1 MAAPSQSVRRLG
13 VVALAAALPL
23 LFVHV
28 SHRPGVSVGPT
39 VGSVSFDLADLL
51 VLVTFAAAAVSARQD
66 GIEPLRR
73 AAVLYVCAAALL
85 AWIVA
90 DTFIPALGDADYAW
104 RTHLVTAGKFAEYA
118 LLSVSVP
125 LLIRRPADL
134 RLPLAVLLVW
144 GAAASAYGVLEL
156 LTGIGIG
163 PAGRRKPSF
172 IGFHDF
178 AAVSGAILVIGLA
191 GIALGWRRR
200 DVVVAA
206 TVVGA
211 VGVVVSGAVSA
222 VIGVLAAAAAV
233 LAVAGRRHILEQRQA
248 VVVVGVAAAVAVGTA
263 ALRGPQIEAVLRFV
277 GIAKKEQPSGGIESY
292 AHRGVLAY
300 IGLRIFRDHPVLGA
314 GWQASTAEE
323 ATYGPYLADARRRFP
338 DQPAAAFPSPAHPWG
353 VQNAYIQSLADLG
366 LVGFIAFAATLASGL
381 VVGIRTA
388 LHASVDW
395 ALVGLVGACWVLVA
409 GGVLLGIG
417 LVGGIALD
425 AVLWL
430 GIGLVATGR
439 AHA

>member
-1 MAAPSQSVRRLG
+1 MAAPSQTVRRLG

-23 LFVHV
+23 LFLHV
-28 SHRPGVSVGPT
+28 SHRPGVT

-51 VLVTFAAAAVSARQD
+51 VLVTFAAAAVSARQE

-73 AAVLYVCAAALL
+73 SAVLYACAAALL
-85 AWIVA
+85 AWILV

-104 RTHLVTAGKFAEYA
+104 RTHLVTAGKFGEYA
-118 LLSVSVP
+118 LLAVSVP
-125 LLIRRPADL
+125 LLVRRPAEL
-134 RLPLAVLLVW
+134 RLPLLVLLVW
-144 GAAASAYGVLEL
+144 GAAASAYGLLEL

-178 AAVSGAILVIGLA
+178 AAVSGAILAVGLA
-191 GIALGWRRR
+191 GIAFGWRRR
-200 DVVVAA
+200 DAAAAA
-206 TVVGA
+206 TAVGA

-222 VIGVLAAAAAV
+222 LVGVLAATAAV
-233 LAVAGRRHILEQRQA
+233 LAVAGRRQVLERRQA
-248 VVVVGVAAAVAVGTA
+248 VTVVAVAAAVAVGTA
-263 ALRGPQIEAVLRFV
+263 ALRGPQVEAVLRFV
-277 GIAKKEQPSGGIESY
+277 GIAKKEQQSGSVESY

-323 ATYGPYLADARRRFP
+323 ATYGPYLADARRRYP
-338 DQPAAAFPSPAHPWG
+338 DQPAEAFPSPAHPWG

-366 LVGFIAFAATLASGL
+366 LVGFAAFGATLGAGL
-381 VVGIRTA
+381 VVGVKTA
-388 LHASVDW
+388 LRASPDP
-395 ALVGLVGACWVLVA
+395 ALVGLAGACWILVA

-430 GIGLVATGR
+430 GIGLVAAGR
-439 AHA
+439 AYA